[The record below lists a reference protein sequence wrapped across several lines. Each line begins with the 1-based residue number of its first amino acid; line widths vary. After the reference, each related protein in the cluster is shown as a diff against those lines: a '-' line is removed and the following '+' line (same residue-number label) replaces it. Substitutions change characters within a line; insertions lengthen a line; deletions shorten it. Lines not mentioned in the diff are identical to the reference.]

1 MAAPAAR
8 GGVHWGGG
16 ILKSD
21 MCASVKAYAIKL
33 LANLIRGIESGSIVM
48 QAEVLVGA
56 LIALHLLRPAAPC
69 SRPSASV
76 IQKLQ
81 RQLDTCFDSI
91 ERRRTIRHRRRHD
104 LNSCLRLT
112 TYGSSLCLGN
122 KTTNKHVSRSQRF
135 CPDSRIKQKRERD
148 IPGALASGGRG
159 HKSCRRIGGAGNMSF
174 GCSTFK
180 TRLPGWNT
188 TTSTTKPHPLR

>member
-1 MAAPAAR
+1 MSAPAAR

-48 QAEVLVGA
+48 QAEVLVDA

-112 TYGSSLCLGN
+112 TYGLINMYQEAEGSALIVESNRKEREIFLGHSHQVGED
-122 KTTNKHVSRSQRF
+122 TSHV
-135 CPDSRIKQKRERD
+135 EE
-148 IPGALASGGRG
+148 
-159 HKSCRRIGGAGNMSF
+159 
-174 GCSTFK
+174 
-180 TRLPGWNT
+180 
-188 TTSTTKPHPLR
+188 